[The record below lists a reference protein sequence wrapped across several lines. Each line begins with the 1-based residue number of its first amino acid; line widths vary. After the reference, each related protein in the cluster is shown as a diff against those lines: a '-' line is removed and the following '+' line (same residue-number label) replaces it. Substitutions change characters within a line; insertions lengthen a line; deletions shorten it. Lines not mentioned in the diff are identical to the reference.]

1 MTIADFAKATGVP
14 AHSLRRLHTNG
25 KLVPAVV
32 LDSGHRRYEEWQIE
46 DAVQYIKKLKLLPGG
61 KNVIVD
67 IRPLG
72 GFFSHLLG
80 VVMADGTVLE
90 SGQVQLEMK
99 DRQILDDLAAVLG
112 CVVHKVVRPSRSD
125 KTMFRITVPRPV
137 AIKLVEYGVCRRKSQ
152 GFDVPDMCENDFCH
166 FLRGLFDGD
175 GSTSSRESR
184 LTLRFHGHP
193 KAMAYIQKTLM
204 EHFGLYMPWVKDN
217 RLESGML
224 ESSRKSVVSSVC
236 RLMYSDGGIF
246 LKRKHVLNSPK
257 KE

>member
-1 MTIADFAKATGVP
+1 MTITNFAKATGVP

-25 KLVPAVV
+25 KLIPALV

-46 DAVQYIKKLKLLPGG
+46 DAARYVRKLKLLPGG
-61 KNVIVD
+61 KDVIVD

-80 VVMADGTVLE
+80 VVMADGTALE
-90 SGQVQLEMK
+90 CGSVQLEMK
-99 DRQILDDLAAVLG
+99 DKQILDDLAAVLG
-112 CVVHKVVRPSRSD
+112 CIVHPRSD
-125 KTMFRITVPRPV
+125 RPMFRITVPRPV
-137 AIKLVEYGVCRRKSQ
+137 AIKLIEYGVCRRKSH

-175 GSTSSRESR
+175 GSTSCRENR

-193 KAMAYIQKTLM
+193 RAMAYIQKTLM
-204 EHFGLYMPWVKDN
+204 EHFGLYMPWVQDN

-224 ESSRKSVVSSVC
+224 ESSRESVVSSVC

-246 LKRKHVLNSPK
+246 LKRKHVPTNPR
-257 KE
+257 